1 LWVPVGNP
9 ALIGLDLPITAV
21 VGVGGRRRKILTR
34 AKLERLLTTRLI
46 RLDPKATK
54 LDMQRLQMR

>member
-1 LWVPVGNP
+1 LWVPVENP

-21 VGVGGRRRKILTR
+21 VGVGGRRRNILTR

-46 RLDPKATK
+46 RLDLKATK

>member
-21 VGVGGRRRKILTR
+21 VGVSGRRRKILTR